1 MWKTRV
7 SPNVV
12 YSLQHMQSDKSTL
25 AVGGIDG
32 ILRFLNQNDGNIVS
46 SCIIDN
52 KLLSTHQ
59 SNSGSI
65 QRRKGK
71 RLPEDTYI
79 NIDVIPMTSRPSITC
94 LAVGMKKV
102 VTTHNTRDI
111 RLWKFKDNN
120 TFML

>member
-1 MWKTRV
+1 V

-12 YSLQHMQSDKSTL
+12 SSLQHMQNDKSTL

-46 SCIIDN
+46 SCITEDR
-52 KLLSTHQ
+52 LLSTYQ

-79 NIDVIPMTSRPSITC
+79 NIDAIPRNSRPSVTC

-120 TFML
+120 TISL